1 MSSKTCFFHSLKSV
15 LHFEAKPVFFVG
27 HTFLWAKTTDIFC
40 LLQKTRKP
48 FWTWPFFYTYT
59 LFILILCSCAERL
72 SILPPVHNIS
82 ILSSLFYSSFL
93 HSAFSSFPSISAHRK
108 LMIYHSIHTQINK
121 YYTLLFSI
129 LILLSKKSY
138 T

>member
-1 MSSKTCFFHSLKSV
+1 MFFSFFKKCFTFRSKTC
-15 LHFEAKPVFFVG
+15 FFVG

-93 HSAFSSFPSISAHRK
+93 HSAFSSFPSISAHRII
-108 LMIYHSIHTQINK
+108 MIYHSIHTQINK
-121 YYTLLFSI
+121 YYTLVFSI